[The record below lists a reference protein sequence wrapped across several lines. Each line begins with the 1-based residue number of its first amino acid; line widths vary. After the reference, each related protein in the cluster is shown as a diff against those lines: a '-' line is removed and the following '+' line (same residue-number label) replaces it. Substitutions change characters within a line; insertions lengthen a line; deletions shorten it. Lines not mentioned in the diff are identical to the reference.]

1 MRRYAKVCE
10 DMWCAKVFEDMLC
23 HATPYAPKSVCASQ
37 RVCAQIPKDILYWS
51 PIKGIRTRCMCKRC
65 ANTCHLYPPNPT
77 QSNPIQPQCAH
88 FRFGLPASQ
97 PAASTASLSFGPPPI
112 HLSTLLDLRSHLFGH
127 SSEVLSPF
135 PPRTY
140 LRIWLHLASSANTP
154 RLSFPVQ
161 ITPDTS

>member
-1 MRRYAKVCE
+1 MRRYLKIC
-10 DMWCAKVFEDMLC
+10 EDMLC
-23 HATPYAPKSVCASQ
+23 HATPYAPKSAPVCVCANSQ
-37 RVCAQIPKDILYWS
+37 GHILEPYQGN
-51 PIKGIRTRCMCKRC
+51 P
-65 ANTCHLYPPNPT
+65 YPVGKYLSSIST
-77 QSNPIQPQCAH
+77 QSNPSQCTH
-88 FRFGLPASQ
+88 FGFELPASQ

-140 LRIWLHLASSANTP
+140 LRIRLHLASSANTP
-154 RLSFPVQ
+154 RLSFTVQ